1 MLYDVVAVLFTK
13 SHTGTSERGVCSH
26 GTARVSRKGNGGD
39 SSQSSTAGSG
49 SRLVLQIAYI
59 VSRLRTL

>member
-1 MLYDVVAVLFTK
+1 MLYDVVAVLFTI
-13 SHTGTSERGVCSH
+13 SHTGTSEHGVCSH

-39 SSQSSTAGSG
+39 SSRSTTAGSG

-59 VSRLRTL
+59 VSLLRTQ

>member
-13 SHTGTSERGVCSH
+13 SHTDTSEHGVCSH

-39 SSQSSTAGSG
+39 SSRSTTAGSG

-59 VSRLRTL
+59 VSLIRTL